1 MKNCPIQSVSEIAL
15 WTRHLELAVN
25 FYQKL
30 GFDLE
35 ELDEGKNA
43 FLRAGDFLLVLFN
56 PDNPGTKLA
65 EEYLNTK
72 QNPTGEVYHVAFK
85 VPPQELD
92 NYCERLQSD
101 GLQIKGP
108 VQFQT
113 GRRSW
118 FVEDPDEHYI
128 EITDR

>member
-1 MKNCPIQSVSEIAL
+1 VKNCPIQSISEVAF
-15 WTRHLELAVN
+15 WTHDLDHAIS

-30 GFDLE
+30 GFTLE
-35 ELDEGKNA
+35 DRDEGKNA

-65 EEYLNTK
+65 EEYLKTK
-72 QNPTGEVYHVAFK
+72 KQPVGQIYHVAFK
-85 VPPQELD
+85 VEPQELD
-92 NYCERLQSD
+92 RYCERLQSD
-101 GLQIKGP
+101 GLQVKGP
-108 VQFQT
+108 IEFQT

-118 FVEDPDEHYI
+118 FIEDPDEHYI